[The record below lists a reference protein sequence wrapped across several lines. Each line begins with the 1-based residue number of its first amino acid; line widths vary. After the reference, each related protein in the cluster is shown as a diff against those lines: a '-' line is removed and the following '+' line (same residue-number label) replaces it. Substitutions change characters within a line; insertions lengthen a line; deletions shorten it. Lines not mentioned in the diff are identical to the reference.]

1 MQFKSYS
8 EKFRNS
14 TKGPDYVENMK
25 AIKEAPLVKPQ
36 RHRKQWTSVLEGR
49 VCDNSAPSQVKARSI
64 VPTREAHYG
73 SSDDGVTPGDG
84 NVIAPDIMDRRHGDA
99 SVAASHTTLDGLGDK
114 ESGLPAELLEL
125 VRIVESQTTKGK
137 GTTWDWD
144 YILSQASD
152 RLHQF
157 IASKRKKAGLSR
169 RSIVGEAML
178 PSFESF
184 HARIRQ
190 ERLVRDIANAC
201 REEPKEVENGP
212 SRGGTPVTVQADQPN
227 DRQDVTTASECSL
240 ISHTLKGVSAAAT
253 GALQLKHLT
262 IELRELA
269 ALVATSKGHG
279 WAYIESKASPRLK
292 SFIGRK
298 ARADPAYISAP
309 LRCLVPTEYFDD
321 FKKLVE
327 RNKVGATSDLVC
339 SDADSDHHENRKQGN
354 RRDRKLGQVFAL
366 ERKSRIKVLTSN
378 LRAELRAFEAQELHL
393 WDSFLQGN
401 DCDE

>member
-1 MQFKSYS
+1 MEDRRASRNNASDASKSNEGTGHALGIEKRKNAKCIEAVHCATERPVKTRRTIPSVTGTEDEKVELISKPRDRNTSSTSDELDEDDTLSPELKELARVVGSQGENGTEWNLDWQSIYQEASPELKALIDSNTKEASLKKNCRKNTAMFRSDPRYCLIKHGNQMQFKSYS

-99 SVAASHTTLDGLGDK
+99 SVTASHTTLDGLGDK

-157 IASKRKKAGLSR
+157 IA
-169 RSIVGEAML
+169 
-178 PSFESF
+178 
-184 HARIRQ
+184 
-190 ERLVRDIANAC
+190 
-201 REEPKEVENGP
+201 
-212 SRGGTPVTVQADQPN
+212 
-227 DRQDVTTASECSL
+227 
-240 ISHTLKGVSAAAT
+240 
-253 GALQLKHLT
+253 
-262 IELRELA
+262 
-269 ALVATSKGHG
+269 
-279 WAYIESKASPRLK
+279 
-292 SFIGRK
+292 
-298 ARADPAYISAP
+298 
-309 LRCLVPTEYFDD
+309 
-321 FKKLVE
+321 
-327 RNKVGATSDLVC
+327 
-339 SDADSDHHENRKQGN
+339 
-354 RRDRKLGQVFAL
+354 
-366 ERKSRIKVLTSN
+366 
-378 LRAELRAFEAQELHL
+378 
-393 WDSFLQGN
+393 
-401 DCDE
+401 